1 MDENKIFFKT
11 VCNLAIPVALQSML
25 QSSFSIVDQIMIG
38 QLGSV
43 SVAGVGLA
51 GKFSSIF
58 SVMVSAVSAVAGIM
72 IAQYIGQKNQS
83 DIRRSFSVNLALAA
97 ILAALFTVI
106 CVAFPSQ
113 VMSLYSTDEQTVHA
127 ASGYLAILAGTFLP
141 SAGASL
147 LAAMFRCM
155 EKARLPLYASIT
167 AALLNTVLNYILIFG
182 KCGFGTR

>member
-11 VCNLAIPVALQSML
+11 VCNLAIPVALQSMP

-147 LAAMFRCM
+147 LAAMFRRM
-155 EKARLPLYASIT
+155 EKARLPLHASIT
-167 AALLNTVLNYILIFG
+167 APFSTLY
-182 KCGFGTR
+182 